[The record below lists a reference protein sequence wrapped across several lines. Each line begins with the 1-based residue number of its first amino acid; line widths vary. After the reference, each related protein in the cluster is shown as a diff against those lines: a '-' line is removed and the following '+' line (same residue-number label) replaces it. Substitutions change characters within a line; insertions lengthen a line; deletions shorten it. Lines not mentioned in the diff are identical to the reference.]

1 MAFLPNQFGI
11 KLFCM
16 YWCTV
21 HRCTVVNKGC
31 FTIAWNTLWRPLT
44 DSSLLVNFS
53 APNFGN
59 IKPKV
64 GFKDPTYL
72 VPKFGAEKLTMACVC
87 TWSTT
92 NIYVYLPLTYLSYC
106 ILISEYNIHCIYTH
120 NCRFHDVFI
129 ESFITVPRKNV
140 GKQES
145 KYFSIPCY
153 VMRILTKA

>member
-21 HRCTVVNKGC
+21 VNKGF

-44 DSSLLVNFS
+44 GSSLLVNFS
-53 APNFGN
+53 APTFGN
-59 IKPKV
+59 IKPNV
-64 GFKDPTYL
+64 GSKDPTYL

-129 ESFITVPRKNV
+129 ESFIMVPRKNV
-140 GKQES
+140 GKES